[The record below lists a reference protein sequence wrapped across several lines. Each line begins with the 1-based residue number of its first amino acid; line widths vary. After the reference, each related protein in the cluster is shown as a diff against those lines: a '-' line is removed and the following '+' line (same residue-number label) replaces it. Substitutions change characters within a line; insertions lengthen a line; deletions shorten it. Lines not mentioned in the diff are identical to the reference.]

1 MEIKE
6 IVEYFVNTETNILE
20 VSFRTID
27 DGEDEVRVDNI
38 DYSIVSEYGYD
49 LETESFDFFD
59 DEDDDNSYDDEEKI
73 ELDVDDLVSFLN
85 EYYTLNES
93 SIPKSVPY

>member
-59 DEDDDNSYDDEEKI
+59 DEDDDDSYSEEEKI
-73 ELDVDDLVSFLN
+73 ELDVDDLISFLN

>member
-6 IVEYFVNTETNILE
+6 IVDYFVNTETNILE
-20 VSFRTID
+20 VNFRTID
-27 DGEDEVRVDNI
+27 DSEDEVRIDNI

-49 LETESFDFFD
+49 LETESFDFFND
-59 DEDDDNSYDDEEKI
+59 EDEDDSYEDEEKI
-73 ELDVDDLVSFLN
+73 ELDVDDLISFLN

>member
-6 IVEYFVNTETNILE
+6 IVDYFVNTETNILE
-20 VSFRTID
+20 VNFRTID
-27 DGEDEVRVDNI
+27 DSEDEVRIDNI

-59 DEDDDNSYDDEEKI
+59 DEDEDDSYENKEKI
-73 ELDVDDLVSFLN
+73 ELDVDDLISFLN

>member
-6 IVEYFVNTETNILE
+6 IVDYFVNTETNILE
-20 VSFRTID
+20 VNFRTID
-27 DGEDEVRVDNI
+27 DSEDEVRVDNI

-59 DEDDDNSYDDEEKI
+59 DEEDDDSYSEEEKI
-73 ELDVDDLVSFLN
+73 ELDVDDLISFLN

>member
-38 DYSIVSEYGYD
+38 DYSIVNEYGYD

-59 DEDDDNSYDDEEKI
+59 DKDDDDSYDDEEKI

>member
-6 IVEYFVNTETNILE
+6 IVDYFVNTETNILE
-20 VSFRTID
+20 VNFRTID
-27 DGEDEVRVDNI
+27 DSEDEIRIDNI

-59 DEDDDNSYDDEEKI
+59 DEDEDDSYEDKEKI
-73 ELDVDDLVSFLN
+73 ELDVDDLISFLN

>member
-38 DYSIVSEYGYD
+38 DYLIVSEYGYD

-59 DEDDDNSYDDEEKI
+59 DEDDDDSYDDEEKI

-93 SIPKSVPY
+93 SIPKSSPY

>member
-38 DYSIVSEYGYD
+38 DYSIVSEYGYE

-59 DEDDDNSYDDEEKI
+59 DENDDDSYDDEEKI
-73 ELDVDDLVSFLN
+73 ELDVDVLVSFLN

>member
-27 DGEDEVRVDNI
+27 DGEDEVRIDNI

-49 LETESFDFFD
+49 LETESFDFFGD
-59 DEDDDNSYDDEEKI
+59 EEDEDSFEDEEKI

-93 SIPKSVPY
+93 SLPKSVPY

>member
-6 IVEYFVNTETNILE
+6 IVDYFVNTETNILE
-20 VSFRTID
+20 VNFRTID
-27 DGEDEVRVDNI
+27 DSEDEVRVDNI
-38 DYSIVSEYGYD
+38 IYSTVSEYGYD

-59 DEDDDNSYDDEEKI
+59 DEDDEDSYGDKEKI
-73 ELDVDDLVSFLN
+73 ELDIDDLVSFLN

>member
-59 DEDDDNSYDDEEKI
+59 DEDDDESYDDEEKI
-73 ELDVDDLVSFLN
+73 ELDIDDLVSFLN

-93 SIPKSVPY
+93 SVPKSVPY

>member
-6 IVEYFVNTETNILE
+6 IVDYFVNTETNILE
-20 VSFRTID
+20 VNFRTIED
-27 DGEDEVRVDNI
+27 SEDEVRIDNI

-49 LETESFDFFD
+49 LETESFDFFND
-59 DEDDDNSYDDEEKI
+59 EDEDDSYEDKEKI
-73 ELDVDDLVSFLN
+73 ELDVDDLISFLN
-85 EYYTLNES
+85 EYYTLNET

>member
-6 IVEYFVNTETNILE
+6 IVDYFVNTETNILE
-20 VSFRTID
+20 VNFRTID
-27 DGEDEVRVDNI
+27 DSEDEVRIDNI

-49 LETESFDFFD
+49 LETESFDFFND
-59 DEDDDNSYDDEEKI
+59 EDEDDSYDDEEKI
-73 ELDVDDLVSFLN
+73 ELDVDDLISFLN

>member
-6 IVEYFVNTETNILE
+6 IVDYFVNLETNILE
-20 VSFRTID
+20 VNFRTIED
-27 DGEDEVRVDNI
+27 SEDEVRVDNI
-38 DYSIVSEYGYD
+38 DYSIVNEYGYD
-49 LETESFDFFD
+49 LETESFDFFGV
-59 DEDDDNSYDDEEKI
+59 DEDEDSYGDGEKI
-73 ELDVDDLVSFLN
+73 ELDVDDLISFLN